1 MKKIILLMALAL
13 IMSALC
19 LTACSGGVEGSYKFV
34 SVKMGDKTYN
44 VGDTIDELGEEAL
57 TSDFY
62 ILELKSDGKATLSSK
77 MAGDN
82 ETLNGTWT
90 LSEDEKTITLTME
103 GVSENMTLT
112 RDGNTLVMTQGTGDN
127 IRTITLKR

>member
-1 MKKIILLMALAL
+1 MKKIILLMALTF
-13 IMSALC
+13 IMGVC
-19 LTACSGGVEGSYKFV
+19 LMACSGGAEGSYKFV
-34 SVKMGDKTYN
+34 SVKIGDQTYN
-44 VGDTIDELGEEAL
+44 VGDTIAELGEDAL

-62 ILELKSDGKATLSSK
+62 ILELKSDGNATLSSK
-77 MAGDN
+77 MTG
-82 ETLNGTWT
+82 EEKTLTGTWT

-112 RDGNTLVMTQGTGDN
+112 RDGNTLVMIQGTGDN